1 MRIGQRGADLLRTAG
16 ISTTIAGIAL
26 MSLGTLSA
34 SATSISESDAPFTMA
49 STPSVIQGDA
59 GTSLKDTIVLTK
71 HVGEDITTTSTANE
85 TTTSSTGVGKPL
97 VSLSSGDCDTDK
109 DTDED
114 AEKDKS
120 DSKKEDVVVEASLS
134 STVVHVEDSKVWTA
148 TTEGVAVKLGDGDSD
163 FHFTVIWN
171 GVKGCEDV
179 TVSKVVPTPAPT
191 ATPVATATPTPAPT
205 ATPTPAATTSAT
217 SAVAAVSAVK
227 TPSTGADVPTAAGLV
242 LMMSGLGLLLG
253 GLRRRRNSQ

>member
-1 MRIGQRGADLLRTAG
+1 MRIGQRGAGLLRTAG

-26 MSLGTLSA
+26 MSMGTLSA
-34 SATSISESDAPFTMA
+34 SATSNSESDAPFTMA
-49 STPSVIQGDA
+49 STPSVIRDA
-59 GTSLKDTIVLTK
+59 GVSLKDTIVLTK

-134 STVVHVEDSKVWTA
+134 STVVHAEDSKVWTA

-179 TVSKVVPTPAPT
+179 TVSKVVSTPAPT
-191 ATPVATATPTPAPT
+191 ATPVATATPTPVPT

-227 TPSTGADVPTAAGLV
+227 TPSTGADVPTAAGAV